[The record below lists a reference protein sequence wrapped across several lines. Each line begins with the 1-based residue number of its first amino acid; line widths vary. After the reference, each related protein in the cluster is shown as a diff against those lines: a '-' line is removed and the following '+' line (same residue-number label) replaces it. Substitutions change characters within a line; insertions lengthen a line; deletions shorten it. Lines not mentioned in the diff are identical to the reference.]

1 MCSYHKTHI
10 SKKNEEVERTVVKK
24 RFSEIDDMIQ
34 FVEQQRWEAP
44 VLVYATNEFEDN
56 RKASKGLTLKS
67 DEELM
72 EQRPDMLK
80 HFGNYEQADELSA
93 HRLKHLENEKGKSGQ
108 HACLLLD

>member
-1 MCSYHKTHI
+1 
-10 SKKNEEVERTVVKK
+10 
-24 RFSEIDDMIQ
+24 MIQ

-56 RKASKGLTLKS
+56 REARKGLTLKS
-67 DEELM
+67 DEEIKL
-72 EQRPDMLK
+72 ERPDMLQ
-80 HFGNYEQADELSA
+80 HFGQYEQAVELSA